1 MATTVK
7 NGELVVAPN
16 TNEQE
21 IQFTDAAA
29 FPIILTAFIEVVSGT
44 IQFSSGESIAA
55 AHRAWP
61 AGSKFPMSFKHP
73 NRNIRYKAANAAE
86 TFVITI

>member
-7 NGELVVAPN
+7 NGELVSAPD

-21 IQFTDAAA
+21 IAFSDAAVI
-29 FPIILTAFIEVVSGT
+29 PKELYAFIEVVSGT
-44 IQFSSGESIAA
+44 IQFAVGESITA

-61 AGSKFPMSFKHP
+61 AGSKFTISFRHF